1 MDFRSLP
8 MKEII
13 IYTISGC
20 SSLFILAFTV
30 HMFIGG
36 MVEPQTEYTI
46 MAIVDLTA
54 ISTMAW
60 MARNVLRKRAGMKG

>member
-1 MDFRSLP
+1 

-20 SSLFILAFTV
+20 SSLLILAYTV

-36 MVEPQTEYTI
+36 MVAEQTEYTI
-46 MAIVDLTA
+46 MVIVDLIA
-54 ISTMAW
+54 LSTMII
-60 MARNVLRKRAGMKG
+60 MARNVLRKRSGY